1 MLLGTDKFFN
11 FFLFFSKFKFKF
23 VSESVRNHWENFRI
37 PAIGNDCF
45 FILIG
50 Y

>member
-23 VSESVRNHWENFRI
+23 VSESVRNHWENSESRQLVTIALLF
-37 PAIGNDCF
+37 
-45 FILIG
+45 
-50 Y
+50 